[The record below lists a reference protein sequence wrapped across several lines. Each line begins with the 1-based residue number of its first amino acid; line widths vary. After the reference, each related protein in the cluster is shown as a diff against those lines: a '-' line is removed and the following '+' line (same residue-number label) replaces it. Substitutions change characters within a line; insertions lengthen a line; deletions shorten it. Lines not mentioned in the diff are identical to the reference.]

1 MRGGQEMTNAECER
15 RIAKIF
21 DRYDERRN
29 RINKKYEIRWRNAM
43 TASEVLSVNE
53 WHDRELERLS
63 QWYRKSL
70 KKLNDDTKREGV
82 V

>member
-1 MRGGQEMTNAECER
+1 MTNAECER

-43 TASEVLSVNE
+43 TASEVLAVNE
-53 WHDRELERLS
+53 WHDRELDRLS

>member
-1 MRGGQEMTNAECER
+1 MTNAECER

>member
-1 MRGGQEMTNAECER
+1 
-15 RIAKIF
+15 
-21 DRYDERRN
+21 
-29 RINKKYEIRWRNAM
+29 M
-43 TASEVLSVNE
+43 TASEVLAVNE
-53 WHDRELERLS
+53 WHDRELDRLS